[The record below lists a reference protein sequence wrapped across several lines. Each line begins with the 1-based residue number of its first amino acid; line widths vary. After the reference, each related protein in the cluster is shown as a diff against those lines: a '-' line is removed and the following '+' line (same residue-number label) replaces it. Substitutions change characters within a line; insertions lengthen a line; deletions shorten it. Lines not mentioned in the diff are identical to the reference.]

1 MNIVGFVGSPR
12 KGGNTDRLVEEIL
25 AGAQDAEHQ
34 TEKFYLCDY
43 DLTPIDPV
51 YGEDSTWT
59 DPRQDA
65 ADELID
71 RMVAADA
78 VVLGTPVYWFS
89 VSGLLKLFID
99 RWSLYQ
105 RGDERLRD
113 LTPGKKL
120 VVAVAMADSDT
131 SYLEAVL
138 APLRY
143 AAKWL
148 EMPWAGEVI
157 ATGVADP
164 GEVEQRPDVLADAR
178 ALGQSL

>member
-1 MNIVGFVGSPR
+1 MKVVGFVGSPR
-12 KGGNTDRLVEEIL
+12 KGGNTDALVEQVL
-25 AGAQDAEHQ
+25 AGATDAGYE
-34 TEKFYLCDY
+34 TEKVYLVDY

-51 YGEDSTWT
+51 YGEDTNWT
-59 DPRQDA
+59 DSRQDA
-65 ADELID
+65 ADQLID

-113 LTPGKKL
+113 LTAGKKL
-120 VVAVAMADSDT
+120 VVVVAMADSNA

-148 EMPWAGEVI
+148 KMQWAGEVV
-157 ATGVADP
+157 ATGVSDP
-164 GEVEQRPDVLADAR
+164 GEVEQRPDLLADAR